1 MSNLCMQRIIGGDD
15 VQCPHQFPWLVTVN
29 CANPGWLCT
38 GSLIDPEWVLT
49 AGENILEI
57 VVVFIT
63 FCSMVFLKKNFN
75 CILYYCIHLTNNV
88 FFYILCQATVWLDA
102 FSMMSTWALLTVATL
117 MKTLSSS
124 LWMDLMAT
132 NSSILTTPPMG
143 KLRHSMM
150 LPSFHYLSLHH
161 LMVNK

>member
-63 FCSMVFLKKNFN
+63 FCSMVFLKKTL
-75 CILYYCIHLTNNV
+75 IV
-88 FFYILCQATVWLDA
+88 FYIIV
-102 FSMMSTWALLTVATL
+102 
-117 MKTLSSS
+117 
-124 LWMDLMAT
+124 
-132 NSSILTTPPMG
+132 SI
-143 KLRHSMM
+143 
-150 LPSFHYLSLHH
+150 
-161 LMVNK
+161 